1 MKERIRKIDPMPG
14 TTPREERMRQEINRI
29 VDEAARSIDALE
41 ARVRKLE
48 SKIEKKGGGV
58 R

>member
-14 TTPREERMRQEINRI
+14 ATPREERMRQEINRI
-29 VDEAARSIDALE
+29 VDEAARSMDALE
-41 ARVRKLE
+41 ARVRALE
-48 SKIEKKGGGV
+48 EKAKKGGGV